1 MKTMRGRGDVV
12 LPRLGLETARLR
24 LRPVCLEDADTV
36 YTSIRES
43 IEPLGRWMDWCH
55 TGYSREDSDAWI
67 AATRSAWE
75 AGGAYEFLVFERSG
89 RHVGAVGL
97 NQFNREN
104 NCANL
109 GYWVRQSSQRQGFAV
124 EAVRRI
130 ARFAFEAAKFQRVEI
145 VAAVDNVASRRVA
158 ERAGATLECFARNR
172 LLLHGVP
179 IAAAV
184 HSFVPGDLE
193 GIEADGATR

>member
-1 MKTMRGRGDVV
+1 MRSVRGRGDVV
-12 LPRLGLETARLR
+12 LSRRELETPRLR
-24 LRPVCLEDADTV
+24 LRPPHAVDADV
-36 YTSIRES
+36 VHASIRETIGALS
-43 IEPLGRWMDWCH
+43 RWMSWCH
-55 TGYSREDSDAWI
+55 AGYAREDAAGWI
-67 AATRSAWE
+67 DATRAAWD
-75 AGGAYEFLVFERSG
+75 AGDAYEFLVFERSG

-97 NQFNREN
+97 NQFNRDN
-104 NCANL
+104 NCTNL

-130 ARFAFEAAKFQRVEI
+130 ARFAFDEAKFQRVEI

-158 ERAGATLECFARNR
+158 ERVGATLECVARNR

-184 HSFVPGDLE
+184 HSFVPGDLD
-193 GIEADGATR
+193 ART

>member
-1 MKTMRGRGDVV
+1 MKPTRGRGDVV
-12 LPRLGLETARLR
+12 LPRVELATARLR
-24 LRPVCLEDADTV
+24 LRPVCLEDAETV
-36 YTSIRES
+36 YASIRES
-43 IEPLGRWMDWCH
+43 IELLARWMDWCH
-55 TGYSREDSDAWI
+55 AGYGREDSDAWI
-67 AATRSAWE
+67 VATRSAWE

-104 NCANL
+104 NGANL
-109 GYWVRQSSQRQGFAV
+109 GYWVRRSSQRQGFAV

-130 ARFAFEAAKFQRVEI
+130 ARFAFEEARFQRVEI

-158 ERAGATLECFARNR
+158 ERAGATLECVARNR

-184 HSFVPGDLE
+184 HSFVLDDLCRLRAGDVV
-193 GIEADGATR
+193 A

>member
-1 MKTMRGRGDVV
+1 MKPTRGRGDVV
-12 LPRLGLETARLR
+12 LPRLELETARLR
-24 LRPVCLEDADTV
+24 LRPVYLDDAETI
-36 YTSIRES
+36 YASIRES
-43 IEPLGRWMDWCH
+43 IEPLARWMTWCH
-55 TGYSREDSDAWI
+55 AGYAREDSDAWI
-67 AATRSAWE
+67 ASTRSAWE
-75 AGGAYEFLVFERSG
+75 AGGAYEFLVFEHSG

-104 NCANL
+104 NSANL

-130 ARFAFEAAKFQRVEI
+130 ARFAFEEAKFQRVEI

-158 ERAGATLECFARNR
+158 ERAGATLECVARNR

-184 HSFVPGDLE
+184 HSFVPDDFEGVETNDLP
-193 GIEADGATR
+193 R

>member
-1 MKTMRGRGDVV
+1 MKTTRGRGDVV
-12 LPRLGLETARLR
+12 LPRVELETARLR

-43 IEPLGRWMDWCH
+43 IEPLARWMDWCH
-55 TGYSREDSDAWI
+55 TGYAREDSDAWI

-104 NCANL
+104 NGANL
-109 GYWVRQSSQRQGFAV
+109 GYWVRRSSQRQGFAV

-130 ARFAFEAAKFQRVEI
+130 VRFAFEEARFQRVEI

-158 ERAGATLECFARNR
+158 ERAGATLECVARNR

-184 HSFVPGDLE
+184 HSFVPDDLVQP
-193 GIEADGATR
+193 DSVHTGA

>member
-1 MKTMRGRGDVV
+1 MKPTRGRGDVV

-109 GYWVRQSSQRQGFAV
+109 GYWVRQSSQRQGYAV
-124 EAVRRI
+124 EAARRI
-130 ARFAFEAAKFQRVEI
+130 ARFAFEEARFQRVEI

>member
-1 MKTMRGRGDVV
+1 MKATRGRGDVV
-12 LPRLGLETARLR
+12 LPRLELETARLR
-24 LRPVCLEDADTV
+24 LRPVYLADAETI
-36 YTSIRES
+36 YASIRES
-43 IEPLGRWMDWCH
+43 IEPLARWMTWCH
-55 TGYSREDSDAWI
+55 AGYAREDSDAWI
-67 AATRSAWE
+67 ASTRSAWE
-75 AGGAYEFLVFERSG
+75 AGGAYEFLVFEHSG

-104 NCANL
+104 NSANL

-130 ARFAFEAAKFQRVEI
+130 ARFAFEEAKFQRVEI

-158 ERAGATLECFARNR
+158 ERAGATLECVARNR

-184 HSFVPGDLE
+184 HSFVPDDLAWLDC
-193 GIEADGATR
+193 GHACT

>member
-1 MKTMRGRGDVV
+1 MKPMRGRGDVV
-12 LPRLGLETARLR
+12 LPRPELETARLR
-24 LRPVCLEDADTV
+24 LRPVCLEDAETV
-36 YTSIRES
+36 YASIRES
-43 IEPLGRWMDWCH
+43 IEPLARWMDWCH
-55 TGYSREDSDAWI
+55 PGYAREDSDAWI
-67 AATRSAWE
+67 ASTCSAWE

-89 RHVGAVGL
+89 WHVGAVGL

-104 NCANL
+104 NGANL
-109 GYWVRQSSQRQGFAV
+109 GYWVRLSSQRQGFAA

-130 ARFAFEAAKFQRVEI
+130 ARFALEEAKFQRVEI

-158 ERAGATLECFARNR
+158 ERAGATLECVARNR

-184 HSFVPGDLE
+184 HSFVPGDLCE
-193 GIEADGATR
+193 LRAEDAVA

>member
-1 MKTMRGRGDVV
+1 MKPARGRGDIV
-12 LPRLGLETARLR
+12 LPRQELETARLR
-24 LRPVCLEDADTV
+24 LRPVCIEDAGTV
-36 YTSIRES
+36 YASIRES
-43 IEPLGRWMDWCH
+43 IEPLARWMDWCH
-55 TGYSREDSDAWI
+55 AGYGREDSDAWI
-67 AATRSAWE
+67 ASTREAWN
-75 AGGAYEFLVFERSG
+75 GGNAYEFLVFERSG

-104 NCANL
+104 NGANL

-130 ARFAFEAAKFQRVEI
+130 ARFAFEEAKFQRVEI
-145 VAAVDNVASRRVA
+145 VAAVDNAASRRVA
-158 ERAGATLECFARNR
+158 ECAGATLEGVARNR

-184 HSFVPGDLE
+184 YSLVPGDLCGRRAE
-193 GIEADGATR
+193 NLAA

>member
-1 MKTMRGRGDVV
+1 
-12 LPRLGLETARLR
+12 
-24 LRPVCLEDADTV
+24 VCLEDADTV

-55 TGYSREDSDAWI
+55 TGYAREDSDAWI
-67 AATRSAWE
+67 VATRSAWE
-75 AGGAYEFLVFERSG
+75 AGGAYEFLVFERRG

-130 ARFAFEAAKFQRVEI
+130 VRFAFEEARFQRVEI

-158 ERAGATLECFARNR
+158 ERAGATLECVARNR

>member
-1 MKTMRGRGDVV
+1 MKTARGRGDVV
-12 LPRLGLETARLR
+12 LLRSELETARLR
-24 LRPVCLEDADTV
+24 LRSVCLEDAETV

-55 TGYSREDSDAWI
+55 AGYSREDSDAWI

-109 GYWVRQSSQRQGFAV
+109 GYWVRRSSQRQGFAV

-130 ARFAFEAAKFQRVEI
+130 VRFAFEEARFQRVEI

-158 ERAGATLECFARNR
+158 ERAGATLECVARNR

-184 HSFVPGDLE
+184 HSFVPGDLRE
-193 GIEADGATR
+193 LRSADAVA

>member
-1 MKTMRGRGDVV
+1 MKPVRGRGDVV

-55 TGYSREDSDAWI
+55 IGYAREDSDAWI

-104 NCANL
+104 NGANL

-130 ARFAFEAAKFQRVEI
+130 VRFAFEKARFQRVEI

-158 ERAGATLECFARNR
+158 ERAGATLECVARNR

-184 HSFVPGDLE
+184 HSFVPGDFE
-193 GIEADGATR
+193 GIEPDGSAR

>member
-1 MKTMRGRGDVV
+1 MKPTRGRGDVV
-12 LPRLGLETARLR
+12 LPRAELDTARLR
-24 LRPVCLEDADTV
+24 LRPVRLEDAETV
-36 YTSIRES
+36 CASIRES
-43 IEPLGRWMDWCH
+43 IEPLARWMDWCH
-55 TGYSREDSDAWI
+55 AGYGREDSDLWI
-67 AATRSAWE
+67 ASTVDAWN
-75 AGGAYEFLVFERSG
+75 GGRAYEFLAFERSG

-104 NCANL
+104 NGANL
-109 GYWVRQSSQRQGFAV
+109 GYWVRRSSQRQGFAV

-130 ARFAFEAAKFQRVEI
+130 ARFAFEEAGFQRVEI

-158 ERAGATLECFARNR
+158 ERAGATLEGVARNR

-184 HSFVPGDLE
+184 HSFVPGDL
-193 GIEADGATR
+193 DGCRAGDAVA

>member
-1 MKTMRGRGDVV
+1 MKPTRGRGDVV
-12 LPRLGLETARLR
+12 LARVELETARLR
-24 LRPVCLEDADTV
+24 LRPVYLEDAETV
-36 YTSIRES
+36 YGSIRES
-43 IEPLGRWMDWCH
+43 IEPLSRWMDWCH
-55 TGYSREDSDAWI
+55 AGYAREDSDAWI
-67 AATRSAWE
+67 ASTRSAWE
-75 AGGAYEFLVFERSG
+75 AGGAYEFVVFERSG

-104 NCANL
+104 NGANL

-130 ARFAFEAAKFQRVEI
+130 ARFAFEDAKFQRVEI
-145 VAAVDNVASRRVA
+145 VAAVNNVASRRVA
-158 ERAGATLECFARNR
+158 DRAGATLECVARNR

-184 HSFVPGDLE
+184 HSFVPDDV
-193 GIEADGATR
+193 IEAGCSGDDV

>member
-1 MKTMRGRGDVV
+1 MKTARGRGDVV
-12 LPRLGLETARLR
+12 LPRVELETARLR
-24 LRPVCLEDADTV
+24 LWPVRLDDAETV
-36 YTSIRES
+36 YASIRES
-43 IEPLGRWMDWCH
+43 IDSLARWMDWCH
-55 TGYSREDSDAWI
+55 AGYARADSDAWI
-67 AATRSAWE
+67 GSTRSAWE

-109 GYWVRQSSQRQGFAV
+109 GYWVRRSSQRQGFAV

-130 ARFAFEAAKFQRVEI
+130 ARFAFEEARFQRVEI

-158 ERAGATLECFARNR
+158 ERVGATLECVARNR
-172 LLLHGVP
+172 LLLHGAP

-184 HSFVPGDLE
+184 HSLVPGDLCE
-193 GIEADGATR
+193 FRAMDAVA

>member
-1 MKTMRGRGDVV
+1 MKPARGRGDVV
-12 LPRLGLETARLR
+12 LPRRELETARLR
-24 LRPVCLEDADTV
+24 LRPVYLEDAATV
-36 YTSIRES
+36 YASIRES
-43 IEPLGRWMDWCH
+43 IEPLARWMDWCH
-55 TGYSREDSDAWI
+55 AGYRREDSDAWI
-67 AATRSAWE
+67 ASTRSAWE

-97 NQFNREN
+97 NQFNRAN
-104 NCANL
+104 NCTNL
-109 GYWVRQSSQRQGFAV
+109 GYWVRQSGQRQGYAV

-130 ARFAFEAAKFQRVEI
+130 ARFAFDVAKFQRVEI

-158 ERAGATLECFARNR
+158 ERAGATLECVARNR

-184 HSFVPGDLE
+184 HSFVPGDLD
-193 GIEADGATR
+193 ART

>member
-1 MKTMRGRGDVV
+1 MKPNRGRGDVV
-12 LPRLGLETARLR
+12 LPRLELETARLR
-24 LRPVCLEDADTV
+24 LRPVRPEDAETV
-36 YTSIRES
+36 YASIRES
-43 IEPLGRWMDWCH
+43 IEPLARWMDWCH
-55 TGYSREDSDAWI
+55 AGYAREDSDAWI

-109 GYWVRQSSQRQGFAV
+109 GYWVRQSSQRRGFAV

-130 ARFAFEAAKFQRVEI
+130 VRFAFEEARFQRVEI

-158 ERAGATLECFARNR
+158 ERAGARLECVARNR

-184 HSFVPGDLE
+184 HSFVPGDLDE
-193 GIEADGATR
+193 LRNADTVA

>member
-43 IEPLGRWMDWCH
+43 IEPLARWMDWCH
-55 TGYSREDSDAWI
+55 TGYAREDSDAWI

-130 ARFAFEAAKFQRVEI
+130 VRFAFDEARFQRVEI

-158 ERAGATLECFARNR
+158 ERAGSTLECVARNR

-184 HSFVPGDLE
+184 HSFVPGDFE
-193 GIEADGATR
+193 VIEADDLAK

>member
-1 MKTMRGRGDVV
+1 MKATRGRGDVV
-12 LPRLGLETARLR
+12 LPRLELETARLR
-24 LRPVCLEDADTV
+24 LRPVYLADAETI
-36 YTSIRES
+36 YASIRES
-43 IEPLGRWMDWCH
+43 IEPLARWMTWCH
-55 TGYSREDSDAWI
+55 AGYAREDSDAWI
-67 AATRSAWE
+67 ASTRSAWE
-75 AGGAYEFLVFERSG
+75 AGGAYEFLVFEHSG

-104 NCANL
+104 NSANL

-130 ARFAFEAAKFQRVEI
+130 GRFAFEEARFQRVEI

-158 ERAGATLECFARNR
+158 ERAGATLECVARNR

-184 HSFVPGDLE
+184 HSFVPGDVE
-193 GIEADGATR
+193 RVEADDSAR

>member
-1 MKTMRGRGDVV
+1 MKPTRGRGDVV
-12 LPRLGLETARLR
+12 LPRLELEAPRLR
-24 LRPVCLEDADTV
+24 LRPVCLEDAETV
-36 YTSIRES
+36 HASIRES
-43 IEPLGRWMDWCH
+43 IEPLSRWMDWCH
-55 TGYSREDSDAWI
+55 AGYARADSDAWI
-67 AATRSAWE
+67 ASTRSAWE

-104 NCANL
+104 NYANL
-109 GYWVRQSSQRQGFAV
+109 GYWVRQSCQWQGFAV

-130 ARFAFEAAKFQRVEI
+130 ARFAFEEARFQRVEI

-158 ERAGATLECFARNR
+158 ERAGATLECVARNR

-184 HSFVPGDLE
+184 HAFVPDDLRKLHAE
-193 GIEADGATR
+193 DAAA

>member
-1 MKTMRGRGDVV
+1 MKPNRGRGDVV
-12 LPRLGLETARLR
+12 LPRLELETARLR
-24 LRPVCLEDADTV
+24 LRPVRPEDAETV
-36 YTSIRES
+36 YASIRES
-43 IEPLGRWMDWCH
+43 IEPLARWMDWCH
-55 TGYSREDSDAWI
+55 AGYAREDSDAWI

-130 ARFAFEAAKFQRVEI
+130 VRFAFDEARFQRVEI

-158 ERAGATLECFARNR
+158 ERAGSTLECVARNR

-184 HSFVPGDLE
+184 HSFVPGDFE
-193 GIEADGATR
+193 VIEADDLAK